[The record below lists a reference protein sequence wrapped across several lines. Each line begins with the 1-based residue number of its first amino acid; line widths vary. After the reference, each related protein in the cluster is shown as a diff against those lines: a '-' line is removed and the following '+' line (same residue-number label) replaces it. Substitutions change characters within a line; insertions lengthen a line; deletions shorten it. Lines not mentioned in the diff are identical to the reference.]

1 MLWSRFLGELY
12 KYDLMKRTSLFD
24 QIYRFLEYGKG
35 EIGVINLVCTILET
49 CQGYLDSKKVLGRN
63 QRFLLLVEFKV
74 NL

>member
-1 MLWSRFLGELY
+1 
-12 KYDLMKRTSLFD
+12 MKRTSLFD